1 MYKIEFVREHI
12 VFMDNAIKLSVR
24 NGYLYDYED
33 GKLCAK
39 LRLPINFFTFLII
52 RFRLIERLLRLSVS
66 KFTKISSN
74 EYLFAYKGAIYNY
87 NRESQKIALEH
98 KLRANMSKPLNIVSI
113 KNIKGFD
120 DMYIYGDY
128 FRNLSKEEVSLYAR
142 YYGQSSWSK
151 VYSFP
156 ARTVF
161 HIHNIVPDRVTGSIY
176 VLTGDADS
184 ETFIFEF
191 KNNFTECRTIVGG
204 SQDYRTCNLF
214 KMHDVF
220 FYATDSPFQYNYVY
234 KIILEDDEAI
244 LSKIQPMNGP
254 SIYSNSWNDSF
265 VFVTSVE
272 PEYKGNSIRFLLSRK
287 CAKAIIEN
295 KMKVYI
301 GDIENGFEEILSLEK
316 DFFPGGLFQFANA
329 EIISTETKLVLYLT
343 SVKKYDGYS
352 CLIKNEL

>member
-12 VFMDNAIKLSVR
+12 VFMDHAIKLSVR

-33 GKLCAK
+33 GKLYVK

-52 RFRLIERLLRLSVS
+52 RFRLMERLLRLSVS
-66 KFTKISSN
+66 KFTKLSSN

-87 NRESQKIALEH
+87 NRISKKIDFEH
-98 KLRANMSKPLNIVSI
+98 KLRTNMSKPLNIVSI
-113 KNIKGFD
+113 KNVEGFN
-120 DMYIYGDY
+120 DMCMYGDY

-142 YYGQSSWSK
+142 NYGQSSWAK
-151 VYSFP
+151 VYTFP
-156 ARTVF
+156 VRTID
-161 HIHNIVPDRVTGSIY
+161 HIHNIVPDPMTGSIY
-176 VLTGDADS
+176 VLTGDTDS

-191 KNNFTECRTIVGG
+191 KNNFTECRTIAGG

-214 KMHDVF
+214 KIHDAF
-220 FYATDSPFQYNYVY
+220 LYATDSPFQYNYIY
-234 KIILEDDEAI
+234 KIVLKNHEAI
-244 LSKIQPMNGP
+244 LSKIQQINGP

-265 VFVTSVE
+265 VFITSVE
-272 PEYKGNSIRFLLSRK
+272 SEYNGNSIKYLLSRK
-287 CAKAIIEN
+287 RAKAIIEN
-295 KMKVYI
+295 EMKVYI
-301 GDIENGFEEILSLEK
+301 GRIENGFEEILSLEK

-343 SVKKYDGYS
+343 GIKKYDGYS